1 MLDGGFGETNGFGS
15 GASWTRSILT
25 TDYTA
30 WKIGLKS
37 AADHTFGALTMTP
50 SLSVFAGHASNRQS
64 FFQELDIGVSPSNRN
79 YRANRTHRGA
89 NHRYNRNAY
98 SHARHYDRRAVT
110 HRGARGRHWRHVQ
123 SYRSWHRGGRLARG
137 YWRGRPWVNWRAHA
151 LWAPP
156 YGYQWVYV
164 GGYYMLI
171 AIGTGLI
178 ADIVV
183 AY

>member
-1 MLDGGFGETNGFGS
+1 MRKTLMLAAALSLLAGPAAMAQHRHEGGGHHAARHQ
-15 GASWTRSILT
+15 GAHQSHNRRAPARTRA
-25 TDYTA
+25 YQA
-30 WKIGLKS
+30 RR
-37 AADHTFGALTMTP
+37 AQARH
-50 SLSVFAGHASNRQS
+50 AGRSHYR
-64 FFQELDIGVSPSNRN
+64 NRN
-79 YRANRTHRGA
+79 YRANRTYRGA

-98 SHARHYDRRAVT
+98 SHARHYDRRAVS

-164 GGYYMLI
+164 GGYYMLV

-183 AY
+183 GY